1 MRKEFRSPKA
11 AIKRESR
18 RALAWL
24 WLLAPGLGL
33 LSGEIIDRMAV
44 SVGNQVITEGQ
55 IDEEIR
61 LTAFLNHE
69 LPDAS
74 VTERKK
80 AAGRLIEQALI
91 KRDMDLSRYPP
102 PAPAEVDA
110 SLHEVQSSYAP
121 DLLYRKKLQECGITE
136 SALKAR
142 LLWQLTLLRF
152 VDYRFRPGIQI
163 SDADVKSYYDHELGQ
178 WKQQDIA
185 SIPTFDDSRPK
196 IEEILTQQ
204 RIDQALDSWMADT
217 RKQVPINYLDES
229 LK

>member
-69 LPDAS
+69 QPGAS

-102 PAPAEVDA
+102 PP
-110 SLHEVQSSYAP
+110 
-121 DLLYRKKLQECGITE
+121 R
-136 SALKAR
+136 LK
-142 LLWQLTLLRF
+142 
-152 VDYRFRPGIQI
+152 
-163 SDADVKSYYDHELGQ
+163 
-178 WKQQDIA
+178 
-185 SIPTFDDSRPK
+185 
-196 IEEILTQQ
+196 
-204 RIDQALDSWMADT
+204 
-217 RKQVPINYLDES
+217 
-229 LK
+229 